1 MTGTLRVRAD
11 GISCGA
17 SMVKM
22 SADFPSEAPR
32 CQRISSEHHTIFDP
46 RVIGG
51 LLSSGAIS
59 KLFALPLAYPGTPS
73 VISKWKEPTLIYKR
87 IDLRPKGR
95 RFRRAEV
102 IVDHESATM
111 SQQVAVAIQI
121 PLHII
126 VGIED
131 KEANF
136 GTADGLTD
144 L

>member
-22 SADFPSEAPR
+22 SVDFPSEAPR
-32 CQRISSEHHTIFDP
+32 CQRISSEHHTIFDQ

-51 LLSSGAIS
+51 LLSSGPIS
-59 KLFALPLAYPGTPS
+59 KLFALPLADPGTPS

-87 IDLRPKGR
+87 IDLLAEGR